1 MGLFSGIDKASY
13 SENGVFFLPG
23 NFVVE
28 VLKCKS
34 GTTRKKVD
42 FFLAEVRILQ
52 SSNPE
57 RPVGSK
63 VTWFVSIVPDTS
75 ALGNIKNFIAVASD
89 IDEKEV
95 DDAGAEMVVSDAQP
109 LNGTLL
115 RASAVNLKTRADRDF
130 TKVSWEKYEGTVEEA
145 KALRANALGKAA

>member
-1 MGLFSGIDKASY
+1 MGLFTGIDKASY
-13 SENGVFFLPG
+13 SENGVFFVPG
-23 NFVVE
+23 NYVVE
-28 VLKCKS
+28 ILKCKS

-42 FFLAEVRILQ
+42 FFLAEARILQ
-52 SSNPE
+52 SSNPD
-57 RPVGSK
+57 RPVGSRA
-63 VTWFVSIVPDTS
+63 TWFVSIILDTS

-109 LNGTLL
+109 LNGTIL
-115 RASAVNLKTRADRDF
+115 RATAVNLKTRAGKDF

-145 KALRANALGKAA
+145 KALRAAAMGKAA